1 MYIDTQEIVGY
12 STKDLHDRVE
22 EKVKQDE
29 NVGKTQVIRL
39 LSNVTI
45 NQFVPWLNL
54 FFLNERV
61 RPEIIVGDFDNILN
75 ESYRVEENDI
85 VLIFLELADYQDGV
99 LMRKTEQE
107 LRKLGIVENLFN
119 EISLILNNCKPAKRV
134 FFNTPTLAR
143 INATLG
149 FTVFKSLET
158 ELKQRVETLMTSNVH
173 LVEVDNIIQS
183 IGLANAINTK
193 FYRLNKAPFSN
204 LYYIWYL
211 NQIKPELLN
220 TIGRKKKVIIVDCDN
235 TLWRGI
241 VGEDGVEGIE
251 ITAPYR
257 DVQIT
262 LKRLSNQGVLLVAC
276 SKNNEDDVKEV
287 FDKRDDM
294 ILSLEDFTTLKVNWN
309 RKSSN
314 VNDLAE
320 ELNLSRDSFLFVD
333 DSEFEI
339 NEVKQTLP
347 MVETFHVPKQSH
359 RYFGELSFCLKQFV
373 SSEVLE
379 EDKVRSEMYKAE
391 SKRKSEANT
400 FDNYEQYLESLGLH
414 VYFDIDN
421 FTQVKRVAQLTQKTN
436 QFNLTTKRYTE
447 PEVIAMMESK
457 LYSVLSFKVEDR
469 FGDYGIVG
477 VLILKLEDNFGQI
490 DTFLMSCRV
499 LGRGIEKAIF
509 EVALKEFEN
518 LGVSKF
524 SAVYRKTAKNN
535 QVSQLY
541 DSLDMELINK
551 SELGKEYQM
560 DIKLARN
567 QKVYHLK
574 YISISRL

>member
-193 FYRLNKAPFSN
+193 FYRLNRAPFSN

-276 SKNNEDDVKEV
+276 SKNNEDEVKEV

-314 VNDLAE
+314 INDLAE

-347 MVETFHVPKQSH
+347 MVETFHVPKQSY

-567 QKVYHLK
+567 QKVYHPK

>member
-314 VNDLAE
+314 INDLAE

-359 RYFGELSFCLKQFV
+359 HYFGELSFCLKQFV

-379 EDKVRSEMYKAE
+379 EDKVRIEMYKAE

-421 FTQVKRVAQLTQKTN
+421 FN
-436 QFNLTTKRYTE
+436 
-447 PEVIAMMESK
+447 
-457 LYSVLSFKVEDR
+457 
-469 FGDYGIVG
+469 
-477 VLILKLEDNFGQI
+477 
-490 DTFLMSCRV
+490 
-499 LGRGIEKAIF
+499 
-509 EVALKEFEN
+509 
-518 LGVSKF
+518 
-524 SAVYRKTAKNN
+524 
-535 QVSQLY
+535 
-541 DSLDMELINK
+541 
-551 SELGKEYQM
+551 
-560 DIKLARN
+560 
-567 QKVYHLK
+567 
-574 YISISRL
+574 